1 MGENEK
7 KPYTTNRSLAGLF
20 IYIHIVHRYIY
31 TI

>member
-7 KPYTTNRSLAGLF
+7 SPATNRSLAGLS